1 MIITADHDCEY
12 NMDGFAQYLAS
23 KENRNVK
30 LFRYDNYKIFHDS
43 YDNDDP
49 TYMRAVQELKDQ
61 VINAKTDVIFERDFN
76 YRYAKN
82 HASVSILSNVY
93 FSTKVLEAFP
103 AIDEICFQPNF
114 YGVIVR
120 DDNIDGVTKVLEDC
134 ADFINCIGGKH
145 FHYDKNFAPYFDIVK
160 PRKDKLDTYD
170 KFGNKYELG
179 DLVIY
184 GTYVTPIVGITDA
197 KVMIGD
203 GSMVSKES
211 VTLVR
216 KADGSHIKLGYFG

>member
-1 MIITADHDCEY
+1 MK
-12 NMDGFAQYLAS
+12 GFAQYLAS

-30 LFRYDNYKIFHDS
+30 LFRYDNNFHDN
-43 YDNDDP
+43 YDSDNP
-49 TYMRAVQELKDQ
+49 AYMRAVQELRDQ
-61 VINAKTDVIFERDFN
+61 VINTKSEVIFERDYN
-76 YRYAKN
+76 HKYAKN
-82 HASVSILSNVY
+82 HPAPKILSDVY
-93 FSTKVLEAFP
+93 FSTKVLEAFLG
-103 AIDEICFQPNF
+103 ITDICFQPNF
-114 YGVIVR
+114 YGVVVK
-120 DDNIDGVTKVLEDC
+120 DDNIDEVTKVLEDC
-134 ADFINCIGGKH
+134 ADFINSIGGK
-145 FHYDKNFAPYFDIVK
+145 FFSIEKKFIPKFENVK

-179 DLVIY
+179 DLVI
-184 GTYVTPIVGITDA
+184 YVTPIVGITDA